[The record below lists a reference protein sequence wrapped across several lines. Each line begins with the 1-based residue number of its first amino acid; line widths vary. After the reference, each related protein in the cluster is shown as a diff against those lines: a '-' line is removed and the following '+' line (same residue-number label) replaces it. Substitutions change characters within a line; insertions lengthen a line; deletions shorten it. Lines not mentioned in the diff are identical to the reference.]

1 MTGLNRARDGL
12 LAEQRELMK
21 QKPRGKTDEALIS
34 DISRLEANT
43 TVAKDDLVRVELR
56 LGANEGSCLSTI
68 GRRGRANSVSQASKM
83 SSNTST
89 GN

>member
-1 MTGLNRARDGL
+1 
-12 LAEQRELMK
+12 MK

-34 DISRLEANT
+34 DISRLEANI
-43 TVAKDDLVRVELR
+43 TVAKDDLVRVKSYW
-56 LGANEGSCLSTI
+56 GANGGSYLSFI
-68 GRRGRANSVSQASKM
+68 VRRGPANSVLQASKT

>member
-1 MTGLNRARDGL
+1 
-12 LAEQRELMK
+12 MK

-34 DISRLEANT
+34 DISRLEANI
-43 TVAKDDLVRVELR
+43 TVAKDDLVRVEFHLVV
-56 LGANEGSCLSTI
+56 NEGSCLSI
-68 GRRGRANSVSQASKM
+68 IVRRGRANSVSQASKM